1 MNKARQF
8 IKENDIKLGEREGF
22 NYMLT
27 DDDRLF
33 DEVERLLVEYAEQES
48 REIAEEAFEAGRLYR
63 ESLLNRLF
71 SPSYEPNFNEW
82 WKSKQEERHETM

>member
-1 MNKARQF
+1 MNKAQQF

-33 DEVERLLVEYAEQES
+33 DEVERLLIEYAEQES
-48 REIAEEAFEAGRLYR
+48 REAFRAGYGHGILRDKDNPNIYTQEEKAWDR
-63 ESLLNRLF
+63 
-71 SPSYEPNFNEW
+71 

>member
-1 MNKARQF
+1 MSKARQF

-33 DEVERLLVEYAEQES
+33 DEVERLLVEFAEQES
-48 REIAEEAFEAGRLYR
+48 IDFAYEVATDPMGDSVPKEILKEFYDT
-63 ESLLNRLF
+63 
-71 SPSYEPNFNEW
+71 
-82 WKSKQEERHETM
+82 WKSKQEESHE